1 MPNLIAKEPVE
12 GYKLTEEQRT
22 FYQTFQKMTKIQAMV
37 KKGLQFQMKKL
48 QGLQEIAQD
57 IEGKKKELMLRA
69 PQQSVLD
76 VEDEG
81 MIQQ

>member
-1 MPNLIAKEPVE
+1 MPDLVAKQPVE
-12 GYKLTEEQRT
+12 EYKLTKEQKA
-22 FYQTFQKMTKIQAMV
+22 FYQAFQKMTKIQTMV
-37 KKGLQFQMKKL
+37 KKGLQFQVKKL

-81 MIQQ
+81 MIRQ

>member
-1 MPNLIAKEPVE
+1 MPNLVAKEPVE
-12 GYKLTEEQRT
+12 DYKLTREQRA
-22 FYQTFQKMTKIQAMV
+22 FFQAYQQMTKIQTMV
-37 KKGLQFQMKKL
+37 KKGLQFQAKKL

-76 VEDEG
+76 VEDDG